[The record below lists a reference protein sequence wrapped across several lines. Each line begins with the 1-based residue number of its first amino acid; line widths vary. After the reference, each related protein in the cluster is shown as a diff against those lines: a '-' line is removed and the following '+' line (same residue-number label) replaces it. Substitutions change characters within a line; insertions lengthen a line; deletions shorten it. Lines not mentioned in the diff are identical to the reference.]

1 MFLKSFAMPQFSY
14 IYWNKNIGGP
24 KPDPRLPD
32 ILCAGSDEEVNR
44 ALPIAKLVTGG
55 AQYSPGYCVGVYMP
69 PESIAASR
77 RKAIEKLLKDNAYR
91 LDPEK
96 IREEQKRLEQALSD
110 TEKVRDQG
118 AYMTPQEAVRFLIR
132 LPVPFI
138 SDWIDVWQEFRLT
151 RVWTPRMRG
160 YIPNLNDP
168 IERERQN
175 RIRLGINA
183 FGKEKS
189 EGELLKMLKL

>member
-1 MFLKSFAMPQFSY
+1 MK
-14 IYWNKNIGGP
+14 
-24 KPDPRLPD
+24 
-32 ILCAGSDEEVNR
+32 E
-44 ALPIAKLVTGG
+44 
-55 AQYSPGYCVGVYMP
+55 
-69 PESIAASR
+69 
-77 RKAIEKLLKDNAYR
+77 NAER
-91 LDPEK
+91 LDPAK
-96 IREEQKRLEQALSD
+96 IREEQERLELALSEA
-110 TEKVRDQG
+110 EKVKDQG

-138 SDWIDVWQEFRLT
+138 SDLIDVWQEFRLT

-189 EGELLKMLKL
+189 EGELLTNIRGIPHPMRSKAEHWVGMDSGPSVSSVSFAPEYIV